1 MSYNFNNFNNRVL
14 EINDWL
20 KKEFSGVRTGKA
32 SPLILDSIMIDSYGT
47 KTPLKHIA
55 SISIEDARTLKI
67 APWDKSH
74 VKDIET
80 AIATANLGIS
90 TAPDSVGLRV
100 IFPELTSE
108 RRVSLM
114 KIIKDKLEDAKI
126 SLRKEREKVISEI
139 DTLVKDKV
147 LSEDDR
153 FGLKESLQKKI
164 DEANK
169 NLEGIMAQKE
179 IEISG

>member
-55 SISIEDARTLKI
+55 SISVEDARTLKI
-67 APWDKSH
+67 APWDKNH

-80 AIATANLGIS
+80 AIAAANLGIS
-90 TAPDSVGLRV
+90 TAPDSVGIRV
-100 IFPELTSE
+100 VFPELTSE
-108 RRVSLM
+108 RRLGLM

-139 DTLVKDKV
+139 DALVKDKV